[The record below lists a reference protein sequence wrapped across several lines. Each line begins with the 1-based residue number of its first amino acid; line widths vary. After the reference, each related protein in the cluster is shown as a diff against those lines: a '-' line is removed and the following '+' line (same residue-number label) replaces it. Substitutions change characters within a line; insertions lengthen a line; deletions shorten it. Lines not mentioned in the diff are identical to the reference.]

1 MLVQVRQ
8 ALVASQYGSYKTGFT
23 LHATRKHWLPLLPNA
38 NGYLGLRRYAT
49 QGHSRPL
56 ILGIRREDKNR
67 WERRV
72 ALIPSD
78 IQALV
83 QETEAKVLVQPSR
96 QRIYPDQ
103 AFREVGATVQE
114 DLSEADVIFGI
125 KEIPPQLLLPEK
137 TYIFFSHTHKGQP
150 YNQPT
155 LQTVLDKR
163 VRLIDYE
170 LITDDQGH
178 RTVLFGQHAGWAG
191 AVDSLHGL
199 GQRLLAKGFHT
210 PLLYTGMAHTYRDMS
225 AIRTALQAMGEAIQ
239 RDGLP
244 RELGPLTFV
253 VAGSGNVSKG
263 VWDILSMLPHR
274 VVSASELPRLTQ
286 QPDFDNHIIYL
297 VQLRPE
303 DYLVHKHGGEV
314 TRQAYHQYP
323 QDFLSLFDV
332 KIAPYTS
339 VLVNATFW
347 DGRQPRLLTKAHLRT
362 LQANASLQYRM
373 LSIAEIG
380 CEIGGPLEFMSHF
393 SSIDHPFYYV
403 DAVQEKEHRDDAG
416 PGVQILGVENL
427 PAELPLDSSHHFSQA
442 LMPLIPDI
450 IQGRFD
456 TPTLHRATIAAE
468 GALLPPHQHLAE
480 GLKQLSQQTGAGIRV
495 TSLEPKR
502 VLLVGSGM
510 VARPLVE
517 YLTRQPDFQVTVASN
532 HLLEAEHLVKN
543 KPNARST
550 LLDVEDDA
558 KVSQLI
564 QNADVAVSLVPAP
577 LHPRLARHCITH
589 GKHMVTAS
597 YISPEMKSLDKA
609 AQEAQVVIMNEIGL
623 DPGIDH
629 LTAMKVIHEAQN
641 RGGQVTSF
649 ISWCGGLP
657 APEASSNPLGYKF
670 SWSPRGVLTAGA
682 NPALFK
688 MNHRTFTVPGER
700 LMASAFPDVP
710 LYPGFS
716 LEGLPN
722 RDSLK
727 YIDTYGLGSADA
739 METMFRGTLRF
750 KGYAEV
756 MGGLA
761 QLGLLSLEPLPKEQ
775 FTNWSAFLD
784 YILTDHRGESLG
796 LGAREKIIGERLGY
810 PVTHP
815 LVQRVMA
822 ALQWLGMMSG
832 SNDTA
837 NTLTVPTALD
847 GLSAILQHQMQYS
860 AGERDMT
867 ILYHEFVVRYPQ
879 VGQRVQQE
887 VCTSSMVAYGTPGG
901 DTSMAK
907 TVGLPCAMAT
917 ELLLRDRLSHLTGV
931 RAPIY
936 PEVYNPILESLSNEG
951 IVVKETLQRGG
962 TSMSKQL
969 LWRGG
974 SLQ

>member
-8 ALVASQYGSYKTGFT
+8 ALASPNGCRETAFT
-23 LHATRKHWLPLLPNA
+23 LFANRTHWLSQLPKT
-38 NGYLGLRRYAT
+38 NGYLGLRRYT
-49 QGHSRPL
+49 THGQSGPL
-56 ILGIRREDKNR
+56 TLGIRREDKNR

-78 IQALV
+78 IQTLI
-83 QETEAKVLVQPSR
+83 QETKARVLVQPSQ

-103 AFREVGATVQE
+103 AFREVGAIVQE
-114 DLSEADVIFGI
+114 DLGAADVIFGI
-125 KEIPPQLLLPEK
+125 KEIPPQLLLPDK
-137 TYIFFSHTHKGQP
+137 TYILFSHTHKGQT

-155 LQTVLDKR
+155 LQTVLNKR
-163 VRLIDYE
+163 IRLIDYE
-170 LITDDQGH
+170 LITDDQGK
-178 RTVLFGQHAGWAG
+178 RTVLFGRQAGWAG

-210 PLLYTGMAHTYRDMS
+210 PLLYTGMAHTYRDM
-225 AIRTALQAMGEAIQ
+225 AAVRTALQAMGEVIQ

-244 RELGPLTFV
+244 RELGPMTFV
-253 VAGSGNVSKG
+253 IAGSGNVSKG
-263 VWDILSMLPHR
+263 VWDILSLLPHR
-274 VVSASELPRLTQ
+274 VVSASELSRLTQ
-286 QPDFDNHIIYL
+286 QSNFDNHVIYL
-297 VQLRPE
+297 TQLRPE

-314 TRQAYHQYP
+314 TRQAYHQHP
-323 QDFLSLFDV
+323 QGFLSLFDI

-362 LQANASLQYRM
+362 LQANASLRYRM

-380 CEIGGPLEFMSHF
+380 CEINGPLEFMSHF
-393 SSIDHPFYYV
+393 STIDHPFYYV
-403 DAVQEKEHRDDAG
+403 DAVQGKEHQDDTR

-427 PAELPLDSSHHFSQA
+427 PAELPLDSSRHFSGA

-456 TPTLHRATIAAE
+456 VPTLHRATIAAN
-468 GALLPPHQHLAE
+468 GVLLGPHQHLAE
-480 GLKQLSQQTGAGIRV
+480 GLKQLTQQTGAGIRV
-495 TSLEPKR
+495 TTLEPKQ
-502 VLLVGSGM
+502 VLLIGSGM

-532 HLLEAEHLVKN
+532 HLLEADHLVKD
-543 KPNARST
+543 KANARST
-550 LLDVEDDA
+550 FLNVEDEA

-564 QNADVAVSLVPAP
+564 QNMDVTVSLVPAP
-577 LHPRLARHCITH
+577 LHPRLAKHCISH

-597 YISPEMKSLDKA
+597 YISPEMKTLDKA
-609 AQEAQVVIMNEIGL
+609 AREAQVVIMNEIGL

-629 LTAMKVIHEAQN
+629 LTAMKVIHDAQN

-657 APEASSNPLGYKF
+657 APEVSSNPLGYKF
-670 SWSPRGVLTAGA
+670 SWSPRGVLTAGT

-688 MNHRTFTVPGER
+688 MNHRTFTMPGER
-700 LMASAFPDVP
+700 LMASVFPDVP
-710 LYPGFS
+710 LYPGFA

-727 YIDTYGLGSADA
+727 YIDTYGLGSADT

-750 KGYAEV
+750 KGYAEL

-775 FTNWSAFLD
+775 FINWTTFLD

-796 LGAREKIIGERLGY
+796 IVAREAIIGERLGH

-822 ALQWLGMMSG
+822 ALQWLGMVPG
-832 SNDTA
+832 FGDTSNALT
-837 NTLTVPTALD
+837 TLTALD
-847 GLSAILQHQMQYS
+847 GLSAILQHRMQYI

-867 ILYHEFVVRYPQ
+867 ILHHEFVVRYPQ
-879 VGQRVQQE
+879 VGHQGQQE
-887 VCTSSMVAYGTPGG
+887 VCTSSLVAYGTPWG

-917 ELLLRDRLSHLTGV
+917 ELLLRGRLSHLTGV

-951 IVVKETLQRGG
+951 LVVKETLQRGG
-962 TSMSKQL
+962 TSMSKRL